1 MRKFQLKISIIDYYK
16 KEKKLLFYFLISSF
30 IVAALDLYGPII
42 VQRLIDISIPN
53 KNINYFIYY
62 SSILLVIY
70 IVRFILSLYSGFKGQ
85 LMGNKI
91 KFLMRE
97 DLYNKI
103 LSQHDEFFREH
114 QSGDI
119 ISRVIND
126 LENVSSLLYR
136 GLEDFIFSI
145 LSILGATILMLNFNV
160 KLTVITMLPLPVA
173 IVFTI
178 YQNKKLKMG
187 YGEIRSEISRLTSV
201 VFENLKT
208 IFFIKNNLL
217 EEEVLKEFKENNEK
231 LLRKERKNIFNTSSL
246 MSGINFYNQ
255 LTQLIVIFMGG
266 YLHIKGEIS
275 LGIIISFIL
284 LTNRFRIY
292 LLKLMGLIDTY
303 QRGMTGIER
312 FQEIMSLKESFR
324 EEEELDKEIESIEIK
339 NLNFSYD
346 NKKILKNISIQ
357 INRGDKVAFVGTS
370 GVGKTT
376 IFSLLKKS
384 IFPEEEMIYINNR
397 CINKL
402 ERKSILKRIGIL
414 DQNENML
421 DRSIL
426 NNIKIVKKNASSN
439 EIEKV
444 VESACISDLSH
455 RLEEKINLSSGQKQR
470 VAIARL
476 FLKKPDVLLL
486 DEGTSALDNRL
497 EKNIMENILKEFK
510 DKIVISIAHRLQS
523 IKDFNKIIVLGKE
536 GIVETGS
543 FEELI
548 EKKGEFY
555 RMYNYK

>member
-42 VQRLIDISIPN
+42 VQRLIDICIPN

-103 LSQHDEFFREH
+103 LSQHDEFFRKH

-160 KLTVITMLPLPVA
+160 KLTVITMLPLPFA

-217 EEEVLKEFKENNEK
+217 EEEILKEFKENNER

>member
-1 MRKFQLKISIIDYYK
+1 MKISIIDYYK

>member
-217 EEEVLKEFKENNEK
+217 EEEILKEFKENNER

>member
-1 MRKFQLKISIIDYYK
+1 MKISIIDYYK

-42 VQRLIDISIPN
+42 VQRLIDICIPN

-103 LSQHDEFFREH
+103 LSQHDEFFRKH

-160 KLTVITMLPLPVA
+160 KLTVITMLPLPFA

-217 EEEVLKEFKENNEK
+217 EEEILKEFKENNER

>member
-1 MRKFQLKISIIDYYK
+1 MKISIIDYYK

-42 VQRLIDISIPN
+42 VQRLIDICIPN

-103 LSQHDEFFREH
+103 LSQHDEFFRKH

-160 KLTVITMLPLPVA
+160 KLTVITMLPLPFA

-312 FQEIMSLKESFR
+312 FQEIMSLKESLR

>member
-1 MRKFQLKISIIDYYK
+1 MKISIIDYYK

-217 EEEVLKEFKENNEK
+217 EEEILKEFKENNER